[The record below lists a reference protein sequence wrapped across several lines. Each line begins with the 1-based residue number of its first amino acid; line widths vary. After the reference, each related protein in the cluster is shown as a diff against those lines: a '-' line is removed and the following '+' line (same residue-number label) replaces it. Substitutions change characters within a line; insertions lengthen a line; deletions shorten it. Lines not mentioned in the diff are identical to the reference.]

1 MPPIHERRKIVYRV
15 RPLLFLLIFIFSLLV
30 PNAASARNNDV
41 PFYNGTPD
49 TELTSRQLQIPGKLL
64 RPGKGY
70 TPQEVRIYI
79 IQLTYIIQ
87 HCIMVHLILVIIMKT

>member
-1 MPPIHERRKIVYRV
+1 M
-15 RPLLFLLIFIFSLLV
+15 IFIFSLLV

-70 TPQEVRIYI
+70 TPPGSENIYY
-79 IQLTYIIQ
+79 TAD
-87 HCIMVHLILVIIMKT
+87 VHYPALYNGAFNFGNHHENLIKTLNLQSLLLI